1 MKKLRLDPEA
11 LKVETFEPRSEGG
24 DPRGTVFG
32 RHLST
37 AVTCSVSVDYDCRAP
52 EDTVTTDVYN
62 DGCNTI
68 ACNDGGSFTGPNA
81 GCATNAFC

>member
-11 LKVETFEPRSEGG
+11 LRVESFAPRETAESG
-24 DPRGTVFG
+24 GTVFG
-32 RHLST
+32 RWLT
-37 AVTCSVSVDYDCRAP
+37 TRQTCSVSVDYDCHAP

-68 ACNDGGSFTGPNA
+68 ACEGGPGFTQL
-81 GCATNAFC
+81 GCATNAWC